1 MGVVRETLSSLRRYS
16 APKGAENAKSDYNID
31 EGARKRRARRNAA
44 RGIRLLSHGF
54 RTDSSFPETMNA
66 RLHFFIPRR

>member
-54 RTDSSFPETMNA
+54 LTDSFFPETMNA